1 MTQFGSK
8 EWVAK
13 AKKRKAYR
21 DHYRDK
27 FFSQFSVEKGAV
39 PWSAAGSPAQQ
50 RRKILKLMKL
60 TKSGDALTPDQEEMM
75 VTLAKTMLQVGF
87 GKGKMGA
94 TAPTVLDLNLVSYS
108 TLKNFFR

>member
-39 PWSAAGSPAQQ
+39 PWSAEGSPIQQ

-60 TKSGDALTPDQEEMM
+60 TKSGNALTPDQEKMM
-75 VTLAKTMLQVGF
+75 VTLAKTMLQVGL
-87 GKGKMGA
+87 GKGVMGI
-94 TAPTVLDLNLVSYS
+94 TAPSLLDLDLVSYS
-108 TLKNFFR
+108 NLKKFFR

>member
-27 FFSQFSVEKGAV
+27 FFGQFSVEKGAV
-39 PWSAAGSPAQQ
+39 PWDAEGPPAEQ

-60 TKSGDALTPDQEEMM
+60 TKSGNALTADQEEMM
-75 VTLAKTMLQVGF
+75 VTSAKTMLKVGL
-87 GKGKMGA
+87 GKGNMGT
-94 TAPTVLDLNLVSYS
+94 TAPTLFDLNLVSYS
-108 TLKNFFR
+108 NLKKFFR